1 MRSASSIASIL
12 LARAP
17 QEDRTVAHSP
27 LARPLHSTVLF
38 VTHDRLTLSHVHNVA
53 DANSVVQLLV
63 EEPVLELL
71 RLPPRPSLSR
81 NRRNTSSSVA
91 IGGLRPKR
99 SP

>member
-27 LARPLHSTVLF
+27 SARPLHSTILF

-53 DANSVVQLLV
+53 DATSVVQLLV
-63 EEPVLELL
+63 EDPVVELL
-71 RLPPRPSLSR
+71 WLPARPSLSR
-81 NRRNTSSSVA
+81 NRRNTSSSV
-91 IGGLRPKR
+91 GVVGLRPNR